1 LEYRKKVQ
9 IESFSVGIEVILG
22 GALEA
27 TLGAGKGRF
36 SLEGVV
42 GTVRDKESC
51 EKDMVRD
58 PYNKD

>member
-1 LEYRKKVQ
+1 
-9 IESFSVGIEVILG
+9 VGIEAILG

-36 SLEGVV
+36 GVEGVV
-42 GTVRDKESC
+42 GTVKDNESC

-58 PYNKD
+58 VYNKDWYKTISSCGCQ